1 MLRIMLSNVMV
12 VLGSLVFWAASAHAQ
27 VAIIAHKSVPAD
39 EIKKTELLDFYT
51 GDIKKWGNQT
61 PVVVFDLKSKSEVKE
76 VFYNFLG
83 RSPSR
88 MKSIW
93 LKKMLSGEGEP
104 PQALESEEEM
114 VKKVAETAGAIGFV
128 SKAKLNDEVKTL
140 FIIENDADKKAKP

>member
-1 MLRIMLSNVMV
+1 MILTIRN
-12 VLGSLVFWAASAHAQ
+12 AAPIILILATWITVGQAQ
-27 VAIIAHKSVPAD
+27 VAIIAHKSAPVD
-39 EIKKTELLDFYT
+39 DIKKTELLDFYT
-51 GDIKKWGNQT
+51 GDIKKWANQT
-61 PVVVFDLKSKSEVKE
+61 PVVVFDLKPKSEVKE

-140 FIIENDADKKAKP
+140 FIIEDDADKKTKP